1 MNVKNLLKFS
11 LITILVLS
19 IAACNTGH
27 SDLGTDSFEGGQGTN
42 FERQGPNQGTAQGE
56 RPDLEQKGEGQRPQ
70 GSSPIMLLDI
80 ASEATGLDVETIR
93 EQTAN
98 GATLAEIITA
108 NGGDVEAVKAQMIE
122 TMEGMSRL
130 PDDGDV
136 EQFVDNMLNN
146 PLGQRNSGGRSP

>member
-1 MNVKNLLKFS
+1 MNVKNLLKYSF
-11 LITILVLS
+11 ITILILL
-19 IAACNTGH
+19 IAACGTGQ
-27 SDLGTDSFEGGQGTN
+27 SDPGTDSFGGGQGTN
-42 FERQGPNQGTAQGE
+42 FERQGPNQGTVQGE
-56 RPDLEQKGEGQRPQ
+56 RSDLEQKGEGQRSQ
-70 GSSPIMLLDI
+70 GRGPIMLLDI

-93 EQTAN
+93 EQAAD

-108 NGGDVEAVKAQMIE
+108 NDGDVEAVKAQMIE
-122 TMEGMSRL
+122 AMEDMPRL